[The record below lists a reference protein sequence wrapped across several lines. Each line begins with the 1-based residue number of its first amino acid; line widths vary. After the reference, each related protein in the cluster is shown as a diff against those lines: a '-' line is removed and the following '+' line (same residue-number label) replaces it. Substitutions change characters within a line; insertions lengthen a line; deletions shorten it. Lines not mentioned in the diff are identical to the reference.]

1 MMMASVLVGMRVSM
15 IVMMVVL
22 VVGVLH
28 SGRHRDVGH
37 GLRIEQPPGEQHEQ
51 RAAQRE

>member
-1 MMMASVLVGMRVSM
+1 MVMVAVLMGMRVVMMM
-15 IVMMVVL
+15 IVF

-28 SGRHRDVGH
+28 SGRHRNLGR
-37 GLRIEQPPGEQHEQ
+37 GLRIEQPPEQQHEQ